1 MKYFIVFIWK
11 RMGDIR
17 WEWENG
23 LTDKHP
29 IQWLHDM
36 QTRSDKLV
44 DKKKKNNRTCRYEI
58 YKLLWFTPI
67 SDDIKIPEEFEL
79 ENTFL

>member
-1 MKYFIVFIWK
+1 
-11 RMGDIR
+11 MGDIR

-44 DKKKKNNRTCRYEI
+44 DKKKKIIELVDMKFINY
-58 YKLLWFTPI
+58 YGLLQLVMI
-67 SDDIKIPEEFEL
+67 
-79 ENTFL
+79 